1 MLDEEYGMD
10 TIFGWKCI
18 SWDASLYPTES
29 QIRTRLSKENSKVK
43 NKKLQKNQVNSDKK
57 TCLSCTDEIL
67 IASITFA

>member
-29 QIRTRLSKENSKVK
+29 QIRTRLSKENTKLK
-43 NKKLQKNQVNSDKK
+43 NKKLQKKIK
-57 TCLSCTDEIL
+57 
-67 IASITFA
+67 